1 MLRSSERSGNHWV
14 RHWVRRWVLRPVVT
28 TVAVLYFLIDAV
40 VLGMIRPF
48 AAWVGGWPIF
58 ARVARWVAGLGPY
71 PTLVLLLVPLA
82 ILEPAK
88 PLGLYLMGIG
98 HVLEGVVVIGAA
110 EVLKI
115 TLVERL
121 FHMSRDKL
129 LTIPAFAW
137 GYVRVVRWLDW
148 LKALP
153 AWQAVLRA
161 WRRVTEAAR
170 RLARAVRGWVW
181 RFAKKG

>member
-1 MLRSSERSGNHWV
+1 MLRSSERSEKHWV
-14 RHWVRRWVLRPVVT
+14 RHWVLRPVVT

-40 VLGMIRPF
+40 VFGVIRPF
-48 AAWVGGWPIF
+48 AAWVGSWPVF

-71 PTLVLLLVPLA
+71 PTLVLFLVPLVV
-82 ILEPAK
+82 LEPAK
-88 PLGLYLMGIG
+88 PLGLYLMGTG
-98 HVLEGVVVIGAA
+98 HALEGVVVIGTA

-161 WRRVTEAAR
+161 WRRVAEAAR
-170 RLARAVRGWVW
+170 SLTRAVRGWAW

>member
-1 MLRSSERSGNHWV
+1 MLQSSEKPVTRWV
-14 RHWVRRWVLRPVVT
+14 KHWVLRPVVT

-40 VLGMIRPF
+40 VFGVIRPF
-48 AAWVGGWPIF
+48 AAWIGRWPVF
-58 ARVARWVAGLGPY
+58 AWVARRVAGLGPY
-71 PTLVLLLVPLA
+71 PTLALFVVPLVV
-82 ILEPAK
+82 LEPAK
-88 PLGLYLMGIG
+88 PLGLYLMGTG
-98 HVLEGVVVIGAA
+98 HALEGAVVIGIA

-121 FHMSRDKL
+121 FHMSKDKL

-137 GYVRVVRWLDW
+137 AYVRVVRWLDW

-161 WRRVTEAAR
+161 WRRVAEAAR
-170 RLARAVRGWVW
+170 GMVRTLRGWVW